1 MKPLQQLFYILK
13 FQILIYPYRFMG
25 ILLFCC
31 MMTYQQIFHK
41 NHGSWADIAGNDM
54 VFCLVVYIL
63 SLAFLQREVHLSED
77 QRFDSAPGP
86 MSFYNGWYRY
96 IPTGSSF
103 FWTRALGRNLI
114 QLSDIMLYAVFVIIL
129 LLPGITLIGQ
139 SMEPLQIFFQ
149 SPEDNGAFQRALLAD
164 PHLGAYQFY
173 DYAKRIIIEIPHGWD
188 YQIGLWLFQALFL
201 SLFVL
206 WISKGMNVPE
216 RLRHMILANL
226 ITVMFPG
233 GWLFLPLYAMVLL
246 WLFLVQKNIA
256 PPSSLRPLSHWLI
269 WSIII
274 VTLLGTIQILML
286 SFPSFN
292 LFLERYLPP
301 DPTFYGDRF
310 MLYAKYHLW
319 LWIGLA
325 LAAIFLIQSIIRKHL
340 RPA

>member
-1 MKPLQQLFYILK
+1 MKPLHQLFYILK
-13 FQILIYPYRFMG
+13 FQLLIYPFRFIG

-54 VFCLVVYIL
+54 GFCMVVWVL
-63 SLAFLQREVHLSED
+63 SLAFLQREVLLSED

-86 MSFYNGWYRY
+86 MSIYNGWYRY

-103 FWTRALGRNLI
+103 FWTRPLGRNLI
-114 QLSDIMLYAVFVIIL
+114 QLSDIMLYAVFVILL

-173 DYAKRIIIEIPHGWD
+173 DNAKRIIVAIPHGWD
-188 YQIGLWLFQALFL
+188 YQIGLMLFQILFL
-201 SLFVL
+201 SLLYL
-206 WISKGMNVPE
+206 WIFKGLNDPKRWRYLIWM
-216 RLRHMILANL
+216 
-226 ITVMFPG
+226 ITVSG
-233 GWLFLPLYAMVLL
+233 GLPLAMFVYAF
-246 WLFLVQKNIA
+246 WKNIFIDNRF
-256 PPSSLRPLSHWLI
+256 LDD
-269 WSIII
+269 
-274 VTLLGTIQILML
+274 TL
-286 SFPSFN
+286 
-292 LFLERYLPP
+292 
-301 DPTFYGDRF
+301 FYGDRF

-319 LWIGLA
+319 LWGGLA
-325 LAAIFLIQSIIRKHL
+325 LAAIFLIQSIIRKYL